1 MRRRMHRHKVSHR
14 QDVGR
19 NRGARL
25 GTCRLRM
32 HGVRIYLGGGMIMD
46 FRKIDWCEVFGYVI
60 VLLGVV
66 SVLFGNGSLVSRW
79 MVVLLGLL
87 IANLTEISDT
97 LNGKYRD

>member
-1 MRRRMHRHKVSHR
+1 
-14 QDVGR
+14 
-19 NRGARL
+19 
-25 GTCRLRM
+25 
-32 HGVRIYLGGGMIMD
+32 MIMD
-46 FRKIDWCEVFGYVI
+46 FRKIDWYEVFGYVI
-60 VLLGVV
+60 VLQGVV

>member
-1 MRRRMHRHKVSHR
+1 
-14 QDVGR
+14 
-19 NRGARL
+19 
-25 GTCRLRM
+25 M
-32 HGVRIYLGGGMIMD
+32 HGVRIYLGEGMIMD

-60 VLLGVV
+60 VLLGVI

-79 MVVLLGLL
+79 VVVLLGLL

>member
-1 MRRRMHRHKVSHR
+1 
-14 QDVGR
+14 
-19 NRGARL
+19 
-25 GTCRLRM
+25 
-32 HGVRIYLGGGMIMD
+32 MIMD

-60 VLLGVV
+60 VLLGVA

>member
-1 MRRRMHRHKVSHR
+1 
-14 QDVGR
+14 
-19 NRGARL
+19 
-25 GTCRLRM
+25 
-32 HGVRIYLGGGMIMD
+32 MIMD

-66 SVLFGNGSLVSRW
+66 SVLFGNGSLMSRW

>member
-1 MRRRMHRHKVSHR
+1 M
-14 QDVGR
+14 
-19 NRGARL
+19 
-25 GTCRLRM
+25 
-32 HGVRIYLGGGMIMD
+32 
-46 FRKIDWCEVFGYVI
+46 I